1 MAETKEEDITRYG
14 VDKQIKIG
22 TSDEIVSGHHS
33 EYSVKYKDENNQD
46 KTKKQ
51 KIHVKVTNR
60 ADVTYDDDGNVT
72 KIDQLPDKRKTELYK
87 CEDKGGMSDNFLTQ
101 ERIDNRE
108 CLLVF
113 TRDETDEEKSTIWQA
128 NEENIREV
136 TKKEEDFIIFT
147 EAMANV
153 HNDNTLDKDIRNT
166 VKYIQE
172 GGDPI
177 ARKRAET
184 GSTPEDNR
192 TKLENKAAAT
202 DPDASTDEGATETT
216 GLDLT
221 ALSKELNDKDKIKKR
236 SNYGNYRYPSGEN
249 GENDYIKF
257 SILEYVPRKV
267 SDTKLGFEDRQKERQ
282 ANNIGT
288 ITLPV
293 PAGIKDSNQVE
304 WGEDKMSPL
313 QTAFA
318 EAALTTIGEGVGQAV
333 DDAAAKLAN
342 KGLSDAAQTAVKNV
356 FAGRAV
362 GVKNLLSRTE
372 GAIINPNLELLFSGP
387 KLRQFSFVY
396 LLTPRDENEAKQIIS
411 IIRAFKQ
418 ASSVQKT
425 EQMIFL
431 KAPNTFQ
438 VTYHRGD
445 QKGKDNQHPYIGK
458 MKECAMTSVS
468 VEYTPANVYATF
480 EGGYMTQYRLTLTMQ
495 ELEPIFNS
503 DYTESDNDNDKDPK
517 IGY

>member
-14 VDKQIKIG
+14 VQGKNG
-22 TSDEIVSGHHS
+22 TSDQIVSGHHS
-33 EYSVKYKDENNQD
+33 EYSVKYKDDD
-46 KTKKQ
+46 KDKIKKE

-60 ADVTYDDDGNVT
+60 ANVTYDDDGNVT
-72 KIDQLPDKRKTELYK
+72 KIDKLPDKRKTELYK

-113 TRDETDEEKSTIWQA
+113 TRDEADEEKSTVWQA

-136 TKKEEDFIIFT
+136 GDDFKIFT
-147 EAMANV
+147 EAMANI

-166 VKYIQE
+166 VDYIQR
-172 GGDPI
+172 GGSTI

-192 TKLENKAAAT
+192 TKLENEAAAT
-202 DPDASTDEGATETT
+202 DPDASTNEAATETI

-221 ALSKELNDKDKIKKR
+221 TLGNELNSNNQTRKR
-236 SNYGNYRYPSGEN
+236 SNYGTYRYPSGEN
-249 GENDYIKF
+249 GKNDFIKF
-257 SILEYVPRKV
+257 SILEYVPRKI
-267 SDTKLGFEDRQKERQ
+267 SDTKLGFEDRQKDRQ
-282 ANNIGT
+282 ANSIGT
-288 ITLPV
+288 IILPV

-304 WGEDKMSPL
+304 WGEDKMNPL

-318 EAALTTIGEGVGQAV
+318 EAALTTIQDGVGQTLE
-333 DDAAAKLAN
+333 DAAAKLAN
-342 KGLSDAAQTAVKNV
+342 KGLTDAAASAVKNV

-418 ASSVQKT
+418 ASSVQRT

-431 KAPNTFQ
+431 RTPNTFQ

-445 QKGKDNQHPYIGK
+445 QKNKDEQHPYIGK

-480 EGGYMTQYRLTLTMQ
+480 EGGYMTQYRLSLTMQ

-503 DYTESDNDNDKDPK
+503 DYTESDQDNDSVPK